1 LSVLGP
7 EETRGIR
14 HRILE
19 ISDMLCFRRRVY
31 SIFVISFKGPKETRG
46 LSVCPKETRGA
57 YARLQ
62 FILVSFEGPEEM
74 TAICA
79 PIPLL
84 SHVFCF
90 FGGYSVSG
98 N

>member
-1 LSVLGP
+1 LLVLGP

-19 ISDMLCFRRRVY
+19 ISDMLCFRRRVA
-31 SIFVISFKGPKETRG
+31 
-46 LSVCPKETRGA
+46 C
-57 YARLQ
+57 LQ
-62 FILVSFEGPEEM
+62 PILVSFEGPEETRAVSRSVLHCFSSLKACLQCILVSFEGPEAT

-79 PIPLL
+79 LIPML

-90 FGGYSVSG
+90 
-98 N
+98 